1 MVFNNDKYN
10 IIILFCIFF
19 MINACNKNSPKIIV
33 ENSKPPKTNAN
44 IKIKD
49 VNKKNNYLKKEV
61 LKETIEFKK
70 LKKNDNQTDD
80 QVIFE
85 FKNERLLQGRD
96 FNPKPTKKKTNK
108 ALSAVF
114 NMFKQNLT
122 LDNKNLNLNN
132 NKTNTIIDYSSNL
145 HSDQASKNFKK
156 VLVFLPLT
164 GDYSNFGVKIRK
176 AIDIAIL
183 SFGSNNIRFIYY
195 DTGEGNNEKDLKN
208 LLENVSP
215 NLILGPFTR
224 EFLLKIKPFSK
235 NNSIPMLTYSNDIA
249 MIENNIWSLGFSPE
263 EQVESVISCALNY
276 GFERFGL
283 IVPNN
288 LYGNIILETS
298 VELIN
303 NDKDNYFDKLLLT
316 NKQINDKKKL
326 FTIIKQFVNYKD
338 GENAAHKKFDAIFL
352 GGSKE
357 FILEI
362 APLLAFYDV
371 DSKKI
376 KILGT
381 EKYNIKDIRNE
392 PSLEK
397 SWFPKISS
405 KNEKEFKLIW
415 KKNWGDDTNY
425 FSNAGFDSA
434 LIAINFLNQEKKAA
448 NFFKNV
454 KSSLNGFTFNK
465 SGYVKKPVSIMQI
478 EKLGKLKNIEKC
490 KN

>member
-1 MVFNNDKYN
+1 MVFNNDNYN

-19 MINACNKNSPKIIV
+19 MINACNKNPPKIIV
-33 ENSKPPKTNAN
+33 ENSKPSKTNAN

-70 LKKNDNQTDD
+70 LKKSDNQNDD

-96 FNPKPTKKKTNK
+96 YNPKPIKKKTDK

-114 NMFKQNLT
+114 KMFKQNLT
-122 LDNKNLNLNN
+122 LDNKNLNLKN
-132 NKTNTIIDYSSNL
+132 NKTNTIIDYSLNL
-145 HSDQASKNFKK
+145 HNDHDSKTFKK

-164 GDYSNFGVKIRK
+164 GNYSNFGVKIRK
-176 AIDIAIL
+176 SIDIAIL
-183 SFGSNNIRFIYY
+183 KFGSNNIRFIYY
-195 DTGEGNNEKDLKN
+195 DTGKGKNEKDLKN
-208 LLENVSP
+208 LLESISP

-235 NNSIPMLTYSNDIA
+235 NNSIPMLTFSNDIA

-288 LYGNIILETS
+288 LYGNIILDTS

-326 FTIIKQFVNYKD
+326 FSIIKQFVNYKD
-338 GENAAHKKFDAIFL
+338 DENSVHTKFDAIFL

-405 KNEKEFKLIW
+405 KNEKVFKLIW
-415 KKNWGDDTNY
+415 KKTWGDDTNY

-434 LIAINFLNQEKKAA
+434 LIAINFLNQEKKAE

-454 KSSLNGFTFNK
+454 KSSVNGFTFNK

-490 KN
+490 KS